1 MYCNDDAY
9 KGLPEKEIWTIL
21 LLGNYALK
29 KLEGVYDG
37 KNNHTQ
43 ITTSSFSSD
52 RRRAPTIRK
61 HLISLG
67 LINNSY
73 SFNDNLRLIDD
84 EVEKILG
91 GYSIEPKFN
100 TTGYI
105 EQRKNSY
112 SSDME
117 LTPVTDLS
125 DVYRGIEDLNA
136 YELIHVYL
144 NQGLYDFKIFKTTSI
159 YRNRKSFGDNSYDR
173 YDLKLYPIS
182 ALEVTDGA
190 ALIANSETFAK
201 NHAREI
207 LTAAFGCKFKC
218 LSDDKEYMTKDAVS
232 KRLENLED
240 KLRRLHR
247 ARKELLI
254 LQRKLDTLGEEAL
267 QKKLFSTSFEYIH
280 TQAPLWINNQ
290 EDKTKNELAVLICK
304 GSPGL
309 TLEKTL
315 RH

>member
-1 MYCNDDAY
+1 MYSGDEIFREL
-9 KGLPEKEIWTIL
+9 KEKEVWTIL
-21 LLGNYALK
+21 FLGNYALR
-29 KLEGVYDG
+29 KLEEIHDD
-37 KNNHTQ
+37 KNKRTYISVGN
-43 ITTSSFSSD
+43 ICPD
-52 RRRAPTIRK
+52 ARRAPTVRK
-61 HLISLG
+61 HLFSLG
-67 LINNSY
+67 LLSGVCAI
-73 SFNDNLRLIDD
+73 DENLTPVEEEI
-84 EVEKILG
+84 EKILR

-100 TTGYI
+100 TSGYI
-105 EQRKNSY
+105 TKNRNSY
-112 SSDME
+112 SSDTE
-117 LTPVTDLS
+117 LIPVTDLS
-125 DVYRGIEDLNA
+125 EVYIGIDDLNA

-144 NQGLYDFKIFKTTSI
+144 NQELYDFKIFKTTSI
-159 YRNRKSFGDNSYDR
+159 YRDKRTCNNSSYDR

-190 ALIANSETFAK
+190 ALKANSETFAK

-218 LSDDKEYMTKDAVS
+218 ISDDKEYMTKEAVT

-240 KLRRLHR
+240 KLRRLQR
-247 ARKELLI
+247 SRKELLI
-254 LQRKLDTLGEEAL
+254 LQRKLNTLGEEAL

-290 EDKTKNELAVLICK
+290 EDRTKNELAILICK
-304 GSPGL
+304 GSPSL

>member
-21 LLGNYALK
+21 LLGNYALR
-29 KLEGVYDG
+29 KLEEIHDD
-37 KNNHTQ
+37 KNKRTYISVGNLCP
-43 ITTSSFSSD
+43 D
-52 RRRAPTIRK
+52 ARRAPTVRK
-61 HLISLG
+61 HLFSLG

-73 SFNDNLRLIDD
+73 SFDDNLRLIDD

-100 TTGYI
+100 TTGYV
-105 EQRKNSY
+105 EKSKNSY

-125 DVYRGIEDLNA
+125 EVYRGIDDLNA
-136 YELIHVYL
+136 YELIYVYL

-159 YRNRKSFGDNSYDR
+159 YRDKRTCNNSSYDR

-182 ALEVTDGA
+182 ALDITDGA

-218 LSDDKEYMTKDAVS
+218 LSDDKEYMTKEAVT

-240 KLRRLHR
+240 KLRRLQR
-247 ARKELLI
+247 SRKELLI
-254 LQRKLDTLGEEAL
+254 LQRKLNTLGEEAL

-290 EDKTKNELAVLICK
+290 EDRTKNELAILICK
-304 GSPGL
+304 GSPSL